1 VDTSVVQQ
9 ASNSAL
15 LKTASGRLRFA
26 GVEMYGPDGWTTRL
40 ARGLGISRSTLFEWR
55 QGRHKHGR
63 DIDGEI
69 VDLIDRE
76 RDAVAARGMQLTR
89 LRNMI
94 IKAAAKDSK

>member
-1 VDTSVVQQ
+1 VRQ
-9 ASNSAL
+9 ANRPSDL
-15 LKTASGRLRFA
+15 LKTASGRLQFS
-26 GVEMYGPDGWTTRL
+26 GIEMYGPDGWTTRL

-89 LRNMI
+89 LRNKI